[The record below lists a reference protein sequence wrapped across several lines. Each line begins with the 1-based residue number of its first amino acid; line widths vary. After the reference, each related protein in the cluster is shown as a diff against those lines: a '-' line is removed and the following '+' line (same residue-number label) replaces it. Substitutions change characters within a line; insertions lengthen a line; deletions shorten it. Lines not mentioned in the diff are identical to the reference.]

1 MVALSAGSF
10 AARTFTAGAPIPDF
24 QVPAATGGNG
34 TISYAASNLPAGLRF
49 DATGTDAPGCPGTEP
64 REVCGTPTTVG
75 AARTVTITAT
85 DADGNIAAGGRA
97 TLTFPVTVASGASL
111 ASSPAPLTEANL
123 DGATL
128 TVTLAGAALTG
139 GLSPSSF
146 TLVSNPTLAG
156 LSIAS
161 VSGGAAGSTTAT
173 LTLAPGTT
181 VRTFAVSATARRSP
195 TRRSWCDCALP

>member
-10 AARTFTAGAPIPDF
+10 
-24 QVPAATGGNG
+24 
-34 TISYAASNLPAGLRF
+34 
-49 DATGTDAPGCPGTEP
+49 
-64 REVCGTPTTVG
+64 
-75 AARTVTITAT
+75 
-85 DADGNIAAGGRA
+85 AAGGRA

-128 TVTLAGAALTG
+128 T
-139 GLSPSSF
+139 
-146 TLVSNPTLAG
+146 
-156 LSIAS
+156 
-161 VSGGAAGSTTAT
+161 
-173 LTLAPGTT
+173 LAPGTT

>member
-10 AARTFTAGAPIPDF
+10 
-24 QVPAATGGNG
+24 
-34 TISYAASNLPAGLRF
+34 
-49 DATGTDAPGCPGTEP
+49 
-64 REVCGTPTTVG
+64 
-75 AARTVTITAT
+75 
-85 DADGNIAAGGRA
+85 AAGGRA

-111 ASSPAPLTEANL
+111 APSPAPLTEANL

-156 LSIAS
+156 LSIANTG
-161 VSGGAAGSTTAT
+161 GGAVGSTTAT

-195 TRRSWCDCALP
+195 TRRSWCGCALP